1 MISVEINTALK
12 THLDSLNVSM
22 YQNIKVFPF
31 SAYDETAAPF
41 IVYYETAGTQNE
53 EQWFLRVSNV
63 MYYVYDNNISRM
75 KDIAYQI
82 DKFLNVGDDVAEIR
96 GKITVPSS
104 TYGSL
109 RYRLKTSRKVAGS
122 TLAPIEREGFAS
134 QMLNFRMVYVD
145 A

>member
-12 THLDSLNVSM
+12 AHFNTFSGNV
-22 YQNIKVFPF
+22 YKNIKIFPL
-31 SAYDETAAPF
+31 SAYDETDAPF
-41 IVYYETAGTQNE
+41 IVYYEYAGTQSE
-53 EQWFLRVSNV
+53 EQWFLKISNV
-63 MYYVYDNNISRM
+63 MYYVYDNDISRM
-75 KDIAYQI
+75 KDISHEI
-82 DKFLNVGDDVAEIR
+82 DKFLNVGDNVSGIR

-109 RYRLKTSRKVAGS
+109 RYNLKTSRKVAGS
-122 TLAPIEREGFAS
+122 VLAPMEREGFAS